1 MFRMPSHKPEPEWYH
16 MHIYFSDETAETAY
30 TLFERAQK
38 QAAVQSV
45 GRFHTEPVGPHP
57 VRQFQLLV
65 ASQNVN
71 AVAHWLNQNC
81 GELDVLI
88 HPDIDDDLL
97 AHTIFARWL
106 GKAHILNLD
115 RFKS

>member
-1 MFRMPSHKPEPEWYH
+1 MPSHKPEPDWYH
-16 MHIYFSDETAETAY
+16 MHIYFSDETADAAY
-30 TLFERAQK
+30 KLYEGAQK
-38 QAAVQSV
+38 QSAVQSV

-65 ASQNVN
+65 APQKVH
-71 AVAHWLNQNC
+71 AVERWLNQNR

-97 AHTIFARWL
+97 AHTTFARWL
-106 GKAHILNLD
+106 GESHSLNLK
-115 RFKS
+115 RFKSKR

>member
-1 MFRMPSHKPEPEWYH
+1 MPSHKPEPEWYH
-16 MHIYFSDETAETAY
+16 MHVYFCDETADAAHVLY
-30 TLFERAQK
+30 ERAQK
-38 QAAVQSV
+38 QETVHSV
-45 GRFHTEPVGPHP
+45 GRFHIKPVGPHP

-65 ASQNVN
+65 TPQKRH
-71 AVAHWLNQNC
+71 AVERWLNQNR

-97 AHTIFARWL
+97 AHTTLARWL
-106 GKAHILNLD
+106 GNAHTLNLE